1 MTAPRASVLALAL
14 AASGCTA
21 RPAPGEPTWNRV
33 TADDFSISLPP
44 GCASDPSPFA
54 LPEYALNHQIEWGLP
69 LSPSRASGW
78 RCAGQ
83 QISYVYLRAG
93 GRTEPLRM
101 ERKVGGR
108 PATIFHSVRPD
119 GEKVVSV
126 FWPHWPRTIDPA
138 IGLAMHCAAA
148 SHPEICRRI
157 LDSVRP

>member
-1 MTAPRASVLALAL
+1 MRALLPVLAVAVC
-14 AASGCTA
+14 ACTV
-21 RPAPGEPTWNRV
+21 RSAPGEPSWSRV
-33 TADDFSISLPP
+33 TGDDFNLSLPP
-44 GCASDPSPFA
+44 GCATDPAPFP
-54 LPEYALNHQIEWGLP
+54 LPEYALNHQVEWGLP

-78 RCAGQ
+78 RCGNH

-93 GRTEPLRM
+93 GRTEPLQL
-101 ERKVGGR
+101 ERRVGGR

-126 FWPHWPRTIDPA
+126 FWPHWPTSIDPA
-138 IGLAMHCAAA
+138 IGLAMHCSAG

>member
-148 SHPEICRRI
+148 YHPEICRRI